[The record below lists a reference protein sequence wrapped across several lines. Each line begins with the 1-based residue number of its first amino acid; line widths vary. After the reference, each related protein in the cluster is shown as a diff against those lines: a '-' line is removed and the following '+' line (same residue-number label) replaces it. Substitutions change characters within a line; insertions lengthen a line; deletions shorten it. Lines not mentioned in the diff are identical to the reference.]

1 MEREKGRFMSE
12 ITMVPVTPCGI
23 EKKAFKAGA
32 NFIGDAMGEGAKR
45 YCYNILYRNECDPAD
60 NVHRFTL
67 MPENATFITID
78 TQLTAA
84 GVDVSVLN
92 TDPTQ
97 LLEMLPDSMKKDIW
111 GAWYNVDCS
120 KRPLVRL
127 YTDNV
132 SKLVNGKVER
142 VHAAGEPMHKKGP
155 KGETKEFAVIETL
168 PVWGFIK
175 KNPEGKPFWLKGNDP
190 MARIDREINQG
201 RMAYLD
207 TLIAVTEDH
216 GLDSGEPDAT
226 EKVEPKS
233 EPKPEVIEAPDLDKL
248 E

>member
-1 MEREKGRFMSE
+1 MSE

-23 EKKAFKAGA
+23 EKKAFKAGS
-32 NFIGDAMGEGAKR
+32 NFIGDTLIEGAKR

-78 TQLTAA
+78 NQLTTA

-92 TDPTQ
+92 ADPTQ

-132 SKLVNGKVER
+132 SKLVDGHVQKV
-142 VHAAGEPMHKKGP
+142 HSAGEPMRKKGP
-155 KGETKEFAVIETL
+155 KGVETNEFAVIETL

-207 TLIAVTEDH
+207 TLITVTDDP
-216 GLDSGEPDAT
+216 GLDSGEPAA
-226 EKVEPKS
+226 EKP
-233 EPKPEVIEAPDLDKL
+233 EPKPEAPKEEVVEAPDLDKL
-248 E
+248 G

>member
-1 MEREKGRFMSE
+1 MREKGRFMSE

-23 EKKAFKAGA
+23 EKKAFKAGS
-32 NFIGDAMGEGAKR
+32 NFIGDTISEGAKR

-78 TQLTAA
+78 AQLTTA

-132 SKLVNGKVER
+132 SKLVNGQVQKV
-142 VHAAGEPMHKKGP
+142 HSAGEPMHKKGP
-155 KGETKEFAVIETL
+155 KGETNELAVIETL
-168 PVWGFIK
+168 PVWGFLK
-175 KNPEGKPFWLKGNDP
+175 KNPEGKAFWLKGNDP
-190 MARIDREINQG
+190 MTRIDREINQG

-207 TLIAVTEDH
+207 TLIAVTPDP
-216 GLDSGEPDAT
+216 GLDSGEPGAEKT
-226 EKVEPKS
+226 ESKKEAPK
-233 EPKPEVIEAPDLDKL
+233 KEVIEAPDLEQL
-248 E
+248 G